1 MLCLTVIMG
10 TRWSELKGVAMFES
24 VLSKLKKKTA
34 KNIAVFIDGPN
45 MLRKEFSLDL
55 GKIKGLINKMGTMKI
70 GKVYLN
76 QFAPGKL
83 VEAVINQGF
92 EVSVC
97 VSDIDVIM
105 AVEATETVFN
115 QHIDMI
121 CLVTRDSDF
130 LPVIVKAKQHGK
142 DVAVI
147 LVDESSGAALKN
159 SADYVIILDKERR

>member
-1 MLCLTVIMG
+1 
-10 TRWSELKGVAMFES
+10 MFEK
-24 VLSKLKKKTA
+24 VWDRLRKKT
-34 KNIAVFIDGPN
+34 KNVAVFIDGPN

-55 GKIKGLINKMGTMKI
+55 NKIKGLINKWGVIKI

-76 QFAPGKL
+76 QFAPSKL
-83 VEAVINQGF
+83 VEAVVNQGF

-97 VSDIDVIM
+97 VSDIDVLM

-115 QHIDMI
+115 TNIDII

-130 LPVIVKAKQHGK
+130 LPAIVKAKQHGK

-147 LVDESSGAALKN
+147 LVDESSGSALKN
-159 SADYVIILDKERR
+159 AADYVIILDKEKKGFMNKGN

>member
-1 MLCLTVIMG
+1 
-10 TRWSELKGVAMFES
+10 MFEK
-24 VLSKLKKKTA
+24 VWDKLRKSKT
-34 KNIAVFIDGPN
+34 KNVAVFIDGPN

-55 GKIKGLINKMGTMKI
+55 NKIKGLIAKLGVIKI

-76 QFAPGKL
+76 QFAPSKL
-83 VEAVINQGF
+83 VEAVVNQGF

-97 VSDIDVIM
+97 VSDIDVLM

-115 QHIDMI
+115 PNIDII

-130 LPVIVKAKQHGK
+130 LPAIVKAKQHGK

-147 LVDESSGAALKN
+147 LVDESSGSALKN
-159 SADYVIILDKERR
+159 AADYVIILDKEKKGFMNKGN

>member
-1 MLCLTVIMG
+1 MLERVWDKFKT
-10 TRWSELKGVAMFES
+10 
-24 VLSKLKKKTA
+24 KKEK
-34 KNIAVFIDGPN
+34 KVAVFIDGPN

-55 GKIKGLINKMGTMKI
+55 GKVKGIINKLGVMKI

-92 EVSVC
+92 EVAVC
-97 VSDIDVIM
+97 VSDIDVMM

-115 QHIDMI
+115 PNIDVI

-130 LPVIVKAKQHGK
+130 LPAIVKAKQHGK

-147 LVDESSGAALKN
+147 LVDESSGSALKN
-159 SADYVIILDKERR
+159 AADYVIVLDKERK